1 MQRLITGLMFFASL
15 LQLQA
20 QDSSLQEKLRSKQY
34 EKIIGLIPELSAADS
49 ANAEITNTIA
59 QAYEGMM
66 DYRNAYNWYK
76 MNMPETKSTEYLL
89 SIGKVSMLLG
99 RDGEAKGYFENAIA
113 QDSTNFYARYQLGQ
127 IARVEE
133 NMDEAIDIFE
143 RLSFKYPSNVN
154 LHTTLADCYLRQKD
168 GGRAAYALLTA
179 HKLNRENP
187 DIAANLANLILKIDG
202 KPSDAVIVCD
212 STLRY
217 APNNKKLLFAKAMAL
232 YSNKDYEEADS
243 VFTTLLQRQDSSF
256 ANLKYAGAS
265 RLGIQRY
272 HSADSVL
279 SVAYETDP
287 AEVENAI
294 LYAKA
299 LSGARQPDK
308 SLSILAKC
316 DSPLVPQKAFV
327 YEILKT
333 KGDCAV
339 HQKQYETALS
349 YYYDA
354 YLLIPERKNILM
366 NMSTLCRHLP
376 RDKSIFILKEMTK
389 VAKEQNQSLKPI
401 GGMYWPL
408 LQEYQKELFFANAKS
423 TDIRSPKGKVSQIP
437 FEEIDSLIGVFK

>member
-15 LQLQA
+15 LLLQA
-20 QDSSLQEKLRSKQY
+20 QDSSLQDKLRSKQY

-49 ANAEITNTIA
+49 ANAGITNTIA

-76 MNMPETKSTEYLL
+76 MNMPETKSIEYLL
-89 SIGKVSMLLG
+89 SIGKASMLLG

-127 IARVEE
+127 IARAEE

-143 RLSFKYPSNVN
+143 RLSFKYPANVN

-168 GGRAAYALLTA
+168 GARAAYALLTA

-187 DIAANLANLILKIDG
+187 DIAANLSNLILKIEA
-202 KPSDAVIVCD
+202 KASDAVIVCD

-217 APNNKKLLFAKAMAL
+217 TPNNKKLLFAKAMAL
-232 YSNKDYEEADS
+232 YSNKDYEEADTIFS
-243 VFTTLLQRQDSSF
+243 ILLQKKDSSF
-256 ANLKYAGAS
+256 TNLKYAGAS

-272 HSADSVL
+272 NAADSVL
-279 SVAYETDP
+279 SAAYLADP

-299 LSGARQPDK
+299 LSGTRQPEK
-308 SLSILAKC
+308 SLSVLAQC
-316 DSPLVPQKAFV
+316 DSLLLPQKAFV

-333 KGDCAV
+333 KGDCV
-339 HQKQYETALS
+339 RQLKKYEEALN

-354 YLLIPERKNILM
+354 YLLLPERKNILM
-366 NMSTLCRHLP
+366 IMGSMCRNLP
-376 RDKSIFILKEMTK
+376 RDKSIFIMKEMTE

-401 GGMYWPL
+401 GGMYWTL
-408 LQEYQKELFFANAKS
+408 LQEYQKELFFSNAKS

-437 FEEIDSLIGVFK
+437 FEELEVLINAFK